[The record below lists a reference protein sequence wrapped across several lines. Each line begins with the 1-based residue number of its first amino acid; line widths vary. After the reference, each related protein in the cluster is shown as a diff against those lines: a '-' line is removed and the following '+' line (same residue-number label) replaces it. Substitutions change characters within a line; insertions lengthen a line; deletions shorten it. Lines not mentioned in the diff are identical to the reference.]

1 MVALLKKVVNL
12 SFSGK
17 NRVKKMTIEIRNLSK
32 TNIKK
37 SAYWERNKRI
47 QQPLIS
53 YLSQKVEST
62 ISLFVGAQSQHDI

>member
-1 MVALLKKVVNL
+1 
-12 SFSGK
+12 
-17 NRVKKMTIEIRNLSK
+17 MTIEIRNLCK